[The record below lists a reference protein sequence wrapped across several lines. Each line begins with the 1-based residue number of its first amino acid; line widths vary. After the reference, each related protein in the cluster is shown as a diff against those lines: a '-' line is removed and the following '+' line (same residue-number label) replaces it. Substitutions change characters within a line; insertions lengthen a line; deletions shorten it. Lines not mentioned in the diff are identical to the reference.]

1 MVLDL
6 LYSEAVRGLASV
18 VVIPLAALLLFAGL
32 AHLLYILTSPRED
45 IARVE
50 KFKNQRYE
58 SGNPPV
64 GQPRSAVSMQY
75 FGYLVLFLAVE
86 PALVLF
92 ALMLLASEEL
102 YARVLGIY
110 IAILAVFTPF
120 LVYGIRES
128 RRVELWVLE

>member
-6 LYSEAVRGLASV
+6 LYSDTVRTLASV
-18 VVIPLAALLLFAGL
+18 VILPLVAFFLFAGL
-32 AHLLYILTSPRED
+32 AHLLYIFTSPRED
-45 IARVE
+45 IVKVE

-64 GQPRSAVSMQY
+64 GRARSSVSMQY

-92 ALMLLASEEL
+92 ALMLLASGEL
-102 YARVLGIY
+102 YVRVLGIY
-110 IAILAVFTPF
+110 VAILAIFIPF